1 MLGEW
6 RWFLWLGGLCSA
18 LALCFDSRSLLMTLT
33 DFQYLR
39 NARVV
44 PAVGFEEETEED
56 LPFKIVR
63 LGL

>member
-1 MLGEW
+1 MS
-6 RWFLWLGGLCSA
+6 GGGFSGWGFLCSA
-18 LALCFDSRSLLMTLT
+18 LALSFDSCSLLMTLT
-33 DFQYLR
+33 DFQYYLR
-39 NARVV
+39 NAKVV